1 MLLVIDRDEYMESF
15 MTSTKST
22 ELEKLLEAGL
32 FLEDKPLF
40 GGRPFKLHYDPH
52 HMGRLSEPSEY
63 GKITGTCGE
72 TMEIYLRIAGE
83 RIEEASFFSDGCQS
97 SRRCGA
103 LTVALVKGMNIDE
116 AALIGGDTIL
126 MLIGDLPQNDKHC
139 AFLAAEALHAAI
151 HSWMIK

>member
-1 MLLVIDRDEYMESF
+1 ME
-15 MTSTKST
+15 
-22 ELEKLLEAGL
+22 
-32 FLEDKPLF
+32 
-40 GGRPFKLHYDPH
+40 
-52 HMGRLSEPSEY
+52 RLAEPSGY

-72 TMEIYLRIAGE
+72 TMEIYLRITGE
-83 RIEEASFFSDGCQS
+83 RIEAGSFFTDGCQS

-103 LTVALVKGMNIDE
+103 LAVALVKGRNIDD

-151 HSWMIK
+151 HNWMIK